1 MIARLIV
8 RLLASFLTH
17 RNYASRVLSSYFCST
32 PESSSGETNFRPVE
46 SNQSG
51 FRQGQNA
58 LRQFAYNL
66 RTIEERRSTQI

>member
-8 RLLASFLTH
+8 RLLASFLTR
-17 RNYASRVLSSYFCST
+17 RNYASRVLFSYFCST
-32 PESSSGETNFRPVE
+32 PESRSGEINLRPVE

-66 RTIEERRSTQI
+66 GQSRNGGL